1 MTLPAFAAERVR
13 RVPTADRCLLQVP
26 SLSSKT
32 SRTPL
37 LLSIDGTDGRTP
49 DRNNNNN
56 NNKQI
61 CIAP

>member
-37 LLSIDGTDGRTP
+37 LLSIDGTDGHPTVIIIIIIIINRFV
-49 DRNNNNN
+49 
-56 NNKQI
+56 
-61 CIAP
+61 

>member
-37 LLSIDGTDGRTP
+37 LLSIDGTDGYPTLIIIIIIINRFV
-49 DRNNNNN
+49 
-56 NNKQI
+56 
-61 CIAP
+61 